1 MNYHIA
7 YVPEDRLT
15 EGLHLKQS
23 IADNSIARIVRDY
36 ANKFGII
43 NRREL
48 LKKQKEGLNSMSV
61 AGMIPDN
68 PASSLS
74 GGNQQ
79 KIVLIKWLSS
89 NPDILILNCPTVGV
103 DIGAKSDI
111 HGIIRKLAREQGV
124 GVILIS
130 NDNYELKQTCNRV
143 LVMNEGRIVKEMN
156 MENTTLDEF
165 EAVLTES

>member
-1 MNYHIA
+1 
-7 YVPEDRLT
+7 
-15 EGLHLKQS
+15 
-23 IADNSIARIVRDY
+23 
-36 ANKFGII
+36 
-43 NRREL
+43 
-48 LKKQKEGLNSMSV
+48 MSV

-124 GVILIS
+124 GVILIC
-130 NDNYELKQTCNRV
+130 NDDYELKQTCNRL
-143 LVMNEGRIVKEMN
+143 LVMNEGKIVKEMN
-156 MENTTLDEF
+156 MANTTLDEF